1 MTLIEPTTTTWAPT
15 WRTRS
20 AFWWIVLSAL
30 AIAVFAPL
38 PYALHSL
45 THLTANDQQLA
56 ANYVDRPA
64 VVQLA
69 FYLHIGFGGLALL
82 LSPLQFATRL
92 RTRAPQVHRAVG
104 RVVLGA
110 IAIAAPA
117 GLVLAPHSLA
127 GAVGTVGFGLLAVLW
142 MTAAGTAFRAI
153 RRHDV
158 AAHRRWM
165 IRTFA
170 LTYAAVTLRL
180 WLGMLIAGQVG
191 LAGVAD
197 QPAFDRAYLL
207 VPFLA
212 WVPNLLVAEH
222 YLAVR
227 HRRAA
232 SGRPGFRGS
241 GR

>member
-1 MTLIEPTTTTWAPT
+1 
-15 WRTRS
+15 
-20 AFWWIVLSAL
+20 V
-30 AIAVFAPL
+30 
-38 PYALHSL
+38 
-45 THLTANDQQLA
+45 LA

-69 FYLHIGFGGLALL
+69 FYLHIGIGGLALL

-92 RTRAPQVHRAVG
+92 RTPAPQVHRAVG
-104 RVVLGA
+104 RVVLGS

-127 GAVGTVGFGLLAVLW
+127 GAVGTVGFGLLALLW
-142 MTAAGTAFRAI
+142 LACAATAFGAI
-153 RRHDV
+153 RRRDV
-158 AAHRRWM
+158 AAHRRWT

-180 WLGMLIAGQVG
+180 RLGVLIAAQVG

-197 QPAFDRAYLL
+197 GTAFDRAYL
-207 VPFLA
+207 VVTFLA
-212 WVPNLLVAEH
+212 WVPNLLVAER

-227 HRRAA
+227 RRRAA
-232 SGRPGFRGS
+232 TG
-241 GR
+241 